1 MNLILCFVW
10 QVSGVAFDPFWKP
23 PASDD
28 TADAVMYRFGSVGQV
43 LLHKIYW
50 FGFSTS
56 EGRKLISLWYLT

>member
-1 MNLILCFVW
+1 MNLILCVVW

-50 FGFSTS
+50 FRFSTS
-56 EGRKLISLWYLT
+56 